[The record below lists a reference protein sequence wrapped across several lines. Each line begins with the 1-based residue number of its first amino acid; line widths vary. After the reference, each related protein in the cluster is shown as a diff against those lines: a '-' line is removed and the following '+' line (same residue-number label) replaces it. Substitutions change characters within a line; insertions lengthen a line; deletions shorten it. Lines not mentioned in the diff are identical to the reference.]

1 MPDSPNDRRVGIRI
15 RTFEACSGFTF
26 VSAHGIAQQPKA
38 AFVAGLRPSQLPSRA
53 ACQLPDQST
62 FIRVR
67 PSLTLVG
74 PRGAHGHS
82 RRFNRP
88 PLAWGCTSSRLVKG
102 KADRRQVQFVVYS
115 NCPMHSLRRSG
126 STNVSQSNHTPDF
139 VSGRGR
145 TTDGG
150 VAARQPSAA
159 CSPPPGTRPPRII
172 VPAVRDV
179 REARPSG
186 RVRAG

>member
-102 KADRRQVQFVVYS
+102 KADRRQVQLVVYS

-139 VSGRGR
+139 VSADVIRL
-145 TTDGG
+145 
-150 VAARQPSAA
+150 AALGPASITQSPLLAG
-159 CSPPPGTRPPRII
+159 CSFHKRMCHRI
-172 VPAVRDV
+172 AMKRL
-179 REARPSG
+179 
-186 RVRAG
+186 